1 MDWFK
6 SLTVKCWGRGSDGQL
21 GDGAMTSSVTPV
33 SVSGISNATAISS
46 GRYHTCALLSDNTVK
61 CWGYNLDD
69 QITPPEGLKVYI
81 PEDEEKEEAGTT
93 EVDDEEADEVSKTEP
108 VVFVV
113 GSAPRFLPRRFIS
126 LSSDIF
132 YATRQDEWE

>member
-1 MDWFK
+1 MVLLK
-6 SLTVKCWGRGSDGQL
+6 RLTASSLL
-21 GDGAMTSSVTPV
+21 E
-33 SVSGISNATAISS
+33 
-46 GRYHTCALLSDNTVK
+46 
-61 CWGYNLDD
+61 DD
-69 QITPPEGLKVYI
+69 DK
-81 PEDEEKEEAGTT
+81 DEEKEEAGTT